1 MLTGQNG
8 ILNRATEAKEKN
20 EKAGVE
26 ENIKLAVMSSL
37 AQNAGNTNITKENL
51 EKALNEQFGKE
62 DQYELTDNGEG
73 SYMVKI
79 NANQLYYI
87 DNYGKII
94 NNDNITAINSVNEL
108 KLFRNNVN
116 NGNDYE
122 DRVIYL
128 NNNIE
133 LDNGEEWIPI
143 GNENNSFKGI
153 FEGGSHTISNIYIN
167 GTNDYSGLFGMNSG
181 TIKNLSVSGNINGRN
196 YVGGICGKNENGKVI
211 NCKNFSEITSS
222 GENAGGIVGRN
233 NSTGIISECS
243 NNAKINGEQ
252 YVAGIA
258 GVSNGGPIYN
268 CANKGQISGKKYIGG
283 IAGFTS
289 RTSVYRSYNVSDISG
304 DYQIGGI
311 IGFSTITTNIENC
324 YNTGNVNGTN
334 SGIGGIVGLS
344 TDSTIILKSYNYSS
358 VQGIDAYGMI
368 TGRNDN
374 VVSDCYYI
382 SEINCD
388 GYQSE
393 NATYSAK
400 RITSGYGTSQ
410 DFVNEL
416 NKNQSDKVWILDEN
430 NINAGYPILSWQKQ

>member
-94 NNDNITAINSVNEL
+94 NNNNITAINSVNEL
-108 KLFRNNVN
+108 KLFRDNVN

-122 DRVIYL
+122 NKVIYL
-128 NNNIE
+128 NNNME
-133 LDNGEEWIPI
+133 LDNDEEWIPI
-143 GNENNSFKGI
+143 GNENNGFKGI
-153 FEGGSHTISNIYIN
+153 FEGGSHTISNIHID
-167 GTNDYSGLFGMNSG
+167 GDNDYSGLFGMNSG
-181 TIKNLSVSGNINGRN
+181 TIKNLSVSGNINGKN

-211 NCKNFSEITSS
+211 NCKNFSDITSE
-222 GENAGGIVGRN
+222 GEHIGGITGRN
-233 NSTGIISECS
+233 NSKGIIISCS
-243 NNAKINGEQ
+243 NNAEIKGNKYVGGITGLSNGGPICKSFNVGTILGAYQVGGITGYSAAETKVENC
-252 YVAGIA
+252 YNIGNIIGTNTGIGGIA
-258 GVSNGGPIYN
+258 GVSADSAI
-268 CANKGQISGKKYIGG
+268 
-283 IAGFTS
+283 
-289 RTSVYRSYNVSDISG
+289 VS
-304 DYQIGGI
+304 
-311 IGFSTITTNIENC
+311 
-324 YNTGNVNGTN
+324 
-334 SGIGGIVGLS
+334 
-344 TDSTIILKSYNYSS
+344 KSYNYSG
-358 VQGIDAYGMI
+358 VQGRTAYGMI

-374 VVSDCYYI
+374 IVSDCYYI
-382 SEINCD
+382 SESNRD
-388 GYQSE
+388 GDQSE
-393 NATYSAK
+393 TATYSAK
-400 RITSGYGTSQ
+400 RINSDYGTSQ

-416 NKNQSDKVWILDEN
+416 NKNQSDKVWIFDEN